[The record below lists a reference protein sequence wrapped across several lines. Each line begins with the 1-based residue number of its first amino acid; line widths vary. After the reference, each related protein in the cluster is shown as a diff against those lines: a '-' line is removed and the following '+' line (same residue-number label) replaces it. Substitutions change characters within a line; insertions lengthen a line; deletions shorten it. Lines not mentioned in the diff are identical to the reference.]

1 VGVTGVGEHPY
12 RATAVEQA
20 VLAGESLAQAAGH
33 ATEGVTVASD
43 IHADREYRTHVASVQ
58 VLRSLEA
65 AVARLG

>member
-1 VGVTGVGEHPY
+1 VGISGVGEHPY
-12 RATAVEQA
+12 RAAGVEQA
-20 VLAGESLAQAAGH
+20 ILAGESLAAAAGH
-33 ATEGVTVASD
+33 ATDGVTVASD